1 MSTPPNSGVSE
12 RMSTPLHDSPLAALN
27 ARLSRRERAAISI
40 LLEMRFLSTAQLE
53 RWVFD
58 GATPLARARAS
69 RRGVAKLV
77 ELGLVRHLERRIG
90 GVRAGSAGHINV
102 LTALGLRLA
111 AAHGWITP
119 EQAHRTREPGTQFV
133 QHHFAVAEA
142 HLRVLE
148 ARAHGEL
155 GLLARQA
162 EPAAWREFTAPG
174 GGQVTL
180 KPDACF
186 TIGPKSRPTTWLLE
200 VDRATVGGSTL
211 ERKLSVYVDFSR
223 SGQALADRG
232 VTAKVLWLVPDR
244 RRLDQLQQAFGRT
257 PAAARPLFRAAI
269 FDELVAVLANAKA
282 PAHGQRQP
290 GRMPARDSLAARP
303 AHIRAREPVASG
315 EVASREAV

>member
-1 MSTPPNSGVSE
+1 
-12 RMSTPLHDSPLAALN
+12 MSTPLHDSPLAALDS
-27 ARLSRRERAAISI
+27 RLSRRERAAISI

-111 AAHGWITP
+111 AEHGWITP
-119 EQAHRTREPGTQFV
+119 EQARRTREPGTQFV
-133 QHHFAVAEA
+133 QHHLAIAEA

-148 ARAHGEL
+148 ARARGEL
-155 GLLARQA
+155 ELLARQA
-162 EPAAWREFTAPG
+162 EPAAWREFTAPD

-186 TIGPKSRPTTWLLE
+186 TIGPGARSTHWLVE

-223 SGQALADRG
+223 SSEAIIARG
-232 VTAKVLWLVPDR
+232 ATAKVLWLVPDR
-244 RRLDQLQQAFGRT
+244 RRLDQLQQAFGRI

-269 FDELVAVLANAKA
+269 FDELVAVLANARA

-290 GRMPARDSLAARP
+290 AHQPARDSLAARP
-303 AHIRAREPVASG
+303 ARIPERDSVASG
-315 EVASREAV
+315 DQVASREAV

>member
-1 MSTPPNSGVSE
+1 MSS
-12 RMSTPLHDSPLAALN
+12 PLHDSPLAALD

-53 RWVFD
+53 RWLFD

-69 RRGVAKLV
+69 RRSVAKLV

-133 QHHFAVAEA
+133 QHHLAVAEA

-148 ARAHGEL
+148 ARARGEL
-155 GLLARQA
+155 ELLARQA
-162 EPAAWREFTAPG
+162 EPAAWREFTAPD

-186 TIGPKSRPTTWLLE
+186 TIGPETRSTHWFVE

-223 SGQALADRG
+223 SADFSRSGQARAARG
-232 VTAKVLWLVPDR
+232 AGVKVLWLVPDR
-244 RRLDQLQQAFGRT
+244 RRLDQLQQTFGRT

-269 FDELVAVLANAKA
+269 FDQLVAVLANAKA
-282 PAHGQRQP
+282 PAHSQRQP
-290 GRMPARDSLAARP
+290 AHQPARMPG
-303 AHIRAREPVASG
+303 REPVASG
-315 EVASREAV
+315 DPVASREAV

>member
-1 MSTPPNSGVSE
+1 MSTPPDSGVRA
-12 RMSTPLHDSPLAALN
+12 RMSTPLHDSPLAALDS
-27 ARLSRRERAAISI
+27 RLSRRERAAISI

-111 AAHGWITP
+111 AEHGWITP
-119 EQAHRTREPGTQFV
+119 EQARRTREPGTQFV
-133 QHHFAVAEA
+133 QHHLAIAEA

-148 ARAHGEL
+148 ARARGEL
-155 GLLARQA
+155 ELLARQA
-162 EPAAWREFTAPG
+162 EPAAWREFTAPD

-186 TIGPKSRPTTWLLE
+186 TIGPESRPTTWLLE

-223 SGQALADRG
+223 SADFSRSGQAVIARG
-232 VTAKVLWLVPDR
+232 ATTKVLWLVPDR

-269 FDELVAVLANAKA
+269 FDELIAVLANAKA

-290 GRMPARDSLAARP
+290 ARMPERDS
-303 AHIRAREPVASG
+303 VAGG
-315 EVASREAV
+315 EVASSDPAVRREAV

>member
-1 MSTPPNSGVSE
+1 
-12 RMSTPLHDSPLAALN
+12 
-27 ARLSRRERAAISI
+27 
-40 LLEMRFLSTAQLE
+40 
-53 RWVFD
+53 
-58 GATPLARARAS
+58 
-69 RRGVAKLV
+69 
-77 ELGLVRHLERRIG
+77 
-90 GVRAGSAGHINV
+90 
-102 LTALGLRLA
+102 
-111 AAHGWITP
+111 
-119 EQAHRTREPGTQFV
+119 
-133 QHHFAVAEA
+133 
-142 HLRVLE
+142 VLE
-148 ARAHGEL
+148 AGARGEL
-155 GLLARQA
+155 ELLARQA

-211 ERKLSVYVDFSR
+211 ERKLSVYVDFFR

>member
-1 MSTPPNSGVSE
+1 
-12 RMSTPLHDSPLAALN
+12 MSTPLHDSPLATLD
-27 ARLSRRERAAISI
+27 ARLSRRERAAISL

-53 RWVFD
+53 RWVFG

-69 RRGVAKLV
+69 RRSVAKLV

-119 EQAHRTREPGTQFV
+119 EQARRTREPGTQFV
-133 QHHFAVAEA
+133 QHHLAVAEA

-148 ARAHGEL
+148 ARARGEL
-155 GLLARQA
+155 DLLARQA

-186 TIGPKSRPTTWLLE
+186 TIGPESRATDWLLE

-211 ERKLSVYVDFSR
+211 ERKLSIYVDFSR
-223 SGQALADRG
+223 SGQMSGARG
-232 VTAKVLWLVPDR
+232 PTTKVLWLVPDR
-244 RRLDQLQQAFGRT
+244 RRLEQLQQAFGRT

-269 FDELVAVLANAKA
+269 FDDLVAVLANARA
-282 PAHGQRQP
+282 PTHSQRQP
-290 GRMPARDSLAARP
+290 ARMPARDSMAARP
-303 AHIRAREPVASG
+303 AQIRERDSLASG
-315 EVASREAV
+315 GPVASREAV

>member
-1 MSTPPNSGVSE
+1 
-12 RMSTPLHDSPLAALN
+12 MSTPLHDGPLAALDS
-27 ARLSRRERAAISI
+27 RLSRRERAAVSI

-53 RWVFD
+53 RWVFV

-77 ELGLVRHLERRIG
+77 ELGVVRHLERRIG

-119 EQAHRTREPGTQFV
+119 EQARRTREPGTQFV
-133 QHHFAVAEA
+133 QHHLAVAET

-148 ARAHGEL
+148 ARARGEL
-155 GLLARQA
+155 ELLGRQA
-162 EPAAWREFTAPG
+162 EPAAWREFTAPDG
-174 GGQVTL
+174 CQVTL

-186 TIGPKSRPTTWLLE
+186 TIGPKSRATTWLLE

-211 ERKLSVYVDFSR
+211 ERKLSIYVDFSR
-223 SGQALADRG
+223 SGQALAARG
-232 VTAKVLWLVPDR
+232 ATTKVLWLVPDR
-244 RRLDQLQQAFGRT
+244 RRLDQLQQAFGCT

-269 FDELVAVLANAKA
+269 FDELIAVLANAKA
-282 PAHGQRQP
+282 PAHPQQQP
-290 GRMPARDSLAARP
+290 GRMPARD
-303 AHIRAREPVASG
+303 PVASS